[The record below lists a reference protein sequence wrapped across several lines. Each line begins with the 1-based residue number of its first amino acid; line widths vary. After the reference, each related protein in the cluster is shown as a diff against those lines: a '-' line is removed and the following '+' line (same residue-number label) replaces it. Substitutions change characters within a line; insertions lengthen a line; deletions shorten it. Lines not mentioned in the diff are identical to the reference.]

1 MISLSESQIKNLKD
15 FRPETC
21 IISIDIGAT
30 KTLARK
36 ISSSFDLLC
45 EIRIETGTLIPNDPE
60 GFPRRL
66 RSILEENLGFDSTI
80 GVVSVSTAGA
90 VTEDGTLIWSP
101 NLGWKDL
108 PVKTYFE
115 KAFQLPVAL
124 INDCDAGALA
134 EKFITPGYANLMYI
148 TISSGIGGGL
158 ILSNSLYRGE
168 NGAAA
173 EIGHLIVEPNG
184 KICSCGRKGCLQAYS
199 SGRSIERD
207 LREIED
213 DLSKLAGG
221 PLIEEAIRRMK
232 SGDSRMAMV
241 FEDAFKY
248 LGMAIAFISGL
259 LDIGQFRLGG
269 GVMAQSDV
277 IIPIISKWVERFEY
291 PVSGRKIEVRRAS
304 SYPDSSI
311 FGAEVNGLIKMY
323 TEGRL

>member
-1 MISLSESQIKNLKD
+1 MISLSESQIENLKQYIAKA
-15 FRPETC
+15 C

-36 ISSSFDLLC
+36 VSSRFDLLA
-45 EIRIETGTLIPNDPE
+45 EIRIETRSLIPDDPE

-66 RSILEENLGFDSTI
+66 RSILEKNLGFDSTV
-80 GVVSVSTAGA
+80 GVVSISTAGA
-90 VTEDGTLIWSP
+90 VAEDGTLLWSP
-101 NLGWKDL
+101 NLGWKNL

-115 KAFQLPVAL
+115 EAFQLPVAL

-134 EKFITPGYANLMYI
+134 EKFITPEYANLMYI
-148 TISSGIGGGL
+148 TVSSGIGGGL
-158 ILSNSLYRGE
+158 ILSDSLYRGE

-207 LREIED
+207 LREIEND
-213 DLSKLAGG
+213 SSELAGG
-221 PLIEEAIRRMK
+221 PLIEGAIKRME
-232 SGDSRMAMV
+232 SGDSKAARV
-241 FEDAFKY
+241 FDDAFKH
-248 LGMAIAFISGL
+248 LGMAIAFISGF

-269 GVMAQSDV
+269 GVMAHGGV
-277 IIPIISKWVERFEY
+277 IVPIISKWVERFEY
-291 PVSGRKIEVRRAS
+291 PVRGRKIEVRRAS

-311 FGAEVNGLIKMY
+311 FGAEVNGLIKIY
-323 TEGRL
+323 TEGRQ

>member
-1 MISLSESQIKNLKD
+1 MISLSEYQIGTLKEY
-15 FRPETC
+15 RPETC

-36 ISSSFDLLC
+36 VSSRFDLLA
-45 EIRIETGTLIPNDPE
+45 ETRIDTRSLKPDDPE

-66 RSILEENLGFDSTI
+66 RSILEKDLGFDATV

-90 VTEDGTLIWSP
+90 VAEDGTLLWSP
-101 NLGWKDL
+101 NLGWKNL

-115 KAFQLPVAL
+115 EAFQLPVAL

-134 EKFITPGYANLMYI
+134 EKFITPEYANLMYI
-148 TISSGIGGGL
+148 TVSSGIGGGL
-158 ILSNSLYRGE
+158 ILNDHMYRGE

-173 EIGHLIVEPNG
+173 EIGHLVVKPNG

-199 SGRSIERD
+199 SGRSLERD

-213 DLSKLAGG
+213 DLSKLSGAR
-221 PLIEEAIRRMK
+221 LIEEAISRMR
-232 SGDSRMAMV
+232 SGDRKAARV
-241 FEDAFKY
+241 FEEAFKH

-269 GVMAQSDV
+269 GVMAQSSAIV
-277 IIPIISKWVERFEY
+277 PIISKWVKRFEY
-291 PVSGRKIEVRRAS
+291 PVCGKKIEVRRAS

-311 FGAEVNGLIKMY
+311 FGAEVNGLIKIY
-323 TEGRL
+323 TEGRQ